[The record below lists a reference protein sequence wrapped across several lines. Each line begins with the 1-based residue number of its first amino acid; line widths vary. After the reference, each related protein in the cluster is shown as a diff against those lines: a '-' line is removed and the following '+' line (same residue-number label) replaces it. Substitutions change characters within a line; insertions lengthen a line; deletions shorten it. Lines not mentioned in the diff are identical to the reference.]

1 MRTWFG
7 RGRKLQLAVTSCC
20 LCAFILYGYDQG
32 VFGGI
37 LENEDWLT
45 QFGHPGDTLTGF
57 ITSSYNLGCLLGCFA
72 NFFIG
77 DRLGRRRTIWFAM
90 AWVIVG
96 AALQASAFGRG
107 HLIAGR
113 IVTGVGTGLKTSTVP
128 MYQSE
133 ICEGTKRGRL
143 VSAEVMFVGIG
154 IAFAYWWDFAFSF
167 VGGPFA
173 WRWPLAFQIVFALW
187 VILVVFGVPESP
199 RWLLKNGS
207 RAEAIEV
214 LSAIYDKPAA
224 HPDIVAEAQSIE
236 QALSVAAEAEGS
248 TSWAATFRQDKLSTR
263 YRIFLAW
270 FVQFMNQAGGIN
282 LVVYYILT
290 VLQNNVGLEHRL
302 AQIIAGCI
310 QLMFPL
316 GSLIPSLTLDRM
328 GRRPTMIWG
337 SAGLSVSM
345 MLVSALLS
353 QSDPDTSRG
362 RAFAAGSV
370 AFFFTY
376 MFIFGASMNCV
387 PWVYVP
393 EILPLHAR
401 TRGTAIGVSSNWLW
415 NFAVVMITPV
425 ILERLKWKA
434 YLIFMA
440 TNLAFVPVIYFLYPE
455 TSNLS
460 LEEVDD
466 IFSRGGNPV
475 AVAREMQRGM
485 VGNGLRNDIEDVVAV
500 DNDEGKKKEGD
511 GCSSFTSLNLNRWG
525 IIHRAYY

>member
-7 RGRKLQLAVTSCC
+7 RGKKLQLAVTSCC
-20 LCAFILYGYDQG
+20 LCAFVLYGYDQG

-37 LENEDWLT
+37 LENSDWLT
-45 QFGHPGDTLTGF
+45 QFNHPGDTLTGF
-57 ITSSYNLGCLLGCFA
+57 ITSSYNLGCLAGCFG
-72 NFFIG
+72 NFIIG
-77 DRLGRRRTIWFAM
+77 DRLGRRRTIWLAM

-96 AALQASAFGRG
+96 AALQASAFSRG

-167 VGGPFA
+167 VGGSFA

-199 RWLLKNGS
+199 RWLLKNGQKE
-207 RAEAIEV
+207 EAIEV
-214 LSAIYDKPAA
+214 LSAIYDKPVD
-224 HPDIVAEAQSIE
+224 HPDILGEAESIE
-236 QALSVAAEAEGS
+236 SALSVAAEAEGS
-248 TSWAATFRQDKLSTR
+248 TSWVSTFRKDKLSTR

-290 VLQNNVGLEHRL
+290 VLQTNVGLEHRL

-316 GSLIPSLTLDRM
+316 GSLIPSLTLDKM
-328 GRRPTMIWG
+328 GRRSTMLWG
-337 SAGLSVSM
+337 SAGLSISM

-353 QSDPDTSRG
+353 QSDDTSRG
-362 RAFAAGSV
+362 KAFASGSV

-415 NFAVVMITPV
+415 NFAVVMITP
-425 ILERLKWKA
+425 IIIERLKWKA

-460 LEEVDD
+460 LEEVDN

-475 AVAREMQRGM
+475 VVARSIQKELALGIR
-485 VGNGLRNDIEDVVAV
+485 
-500 DNDEGKKKEGD
+500 EGD
-511 GCSSFTSLNLNRWG
+511 VENSSGEGEGVMKKGDAVVEHVGR
-525 IIHRAYY
+525 